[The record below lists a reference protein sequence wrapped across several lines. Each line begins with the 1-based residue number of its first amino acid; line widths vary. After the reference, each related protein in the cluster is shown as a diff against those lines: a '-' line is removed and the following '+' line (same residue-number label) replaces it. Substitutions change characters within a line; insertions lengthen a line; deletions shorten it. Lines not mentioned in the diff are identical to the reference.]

1 MTTFYD
7 LPQPPPLEV
16 GRQLLPTIHGLRRL
30 HPDSDLSIL
39 DLFHLLELG
48 LVPGAVGTAYLR
60 QLWRCSQPNVSRRI
74 RALEGL
80 GVFGVRST
88 HGAYVVTDRAAA
100 AWVPDPAVQTQT
112 RTARRPRAQSRA
124 ERWDAARARVA
135 AVLEVA

>member
-30 HPDSDLSIL
+30 HPASDRSIL

-48 LVPGAVGTAYLR
+48 LVPGLVSTAYLR

-74 RALEGL
+74 RALNGL
-80 GVFGVRST
+80 GVFGVRSAY
-88 HGAYVVTDRAAA
+88 GGYVVSDRAAA
-100 AWVPDPAVQTQT
+100 AWVPAPRFQVQTHT
-112 RTARRPRAQSRA
+112 GRRPQRVVQQ
-124 ERWDAARARVA
+124 WDAARALVA
-135 AVLEVA
+135 SALEVA